1 MYGEKGSI
9 VDLDG
14 IAKKRPYCMVAG
26 DIEAVVEVGILILR
40 RDIGM
45 EKEGLFCFSFSGILY
60 TISARYYDI
69 IHVRQNYTLDLPV
82 ALDFTLRRLCMQYDF
97 GI

>member
-1 MYGEKGSI
+1 
-9 VDLDG
+9 
-14 IAKKRPYCMVAG
+14 MVAG
-26 DIEAVVEVGILILR
+26 DIEAVVEVGVLILR

-60 TISARYYDI
+60 TISARYYAI
-69 IHVRQNYTLDLPV
+69 VHVRQNYTLDLPV
-82 ALDFTLRRLCMQYDF
+82 ALDFTLRRLCMQNDS